1 MLRSIRSLPRWATWP
16 GAWNRWVDD
25 DPVGCNWLTEV
36 QAESAALSDAA
47 TAYGLD
53 PSTANC
59 LAFVEAYQNYLA
71 ALEANL
77 SCAGVQGNQAQQAE
91 IDAAQAQLDNINC

>member
-1 MLRSIRSLPRWATWP
+1 MACLLGGFLILSI
-16 GAWNRWVDD
+16 GCKKDDD

-77 SCAGVQGNQAQQAE
+77 SCAGVQGNQAQLQAE